1 MSDNERTQTNPGG
14 QEPEARS
21 DGNAGDMD
29 RKPSAQREDRSVS
42 PEPNAETQNSEYW
55 RAEAKRAFGCRD
67 EARRELSAARELA
80 DKAAA
85 EAAERERFIAELVE
99 RKLLRL
105 PARTREL
112 VPESLPVAERLRYL
126 IDNEALLA
134 PMPGAAVPGAEKPA
148 GQPGAEQAFE
158 SMGYA
163 ERLAL
168 YRADPERYRRLA
180 DAALARRAREQ
191 SCPSPAG
198 RG

>member
-1 MSDNERTQTNPGG
+1 MSDNNEPTGSGAVPGG
-14 QEPEARS
+14 QEPEVPSEAREAVPVPRP
-21 DGNAGDMD
+21 GA
-29 RKPSAQREDRSVS
+29 RSVS
-42 PEPNAETQNSEYW
+42 PETQNSEYW

-67 EARRELSAARELA
+67 EARRELSAARDLA
-80 DKAAA
+80 EKAAA

-99 RKLLRL
+99 RKLARL
-105 PARTREL
+105 PARTRKL

-134 PMPGAAVPGAEKPA
+134 PLPGAAVPGAEKPA
-148 GQPGAEQAFE
+148 GQPAAEQAFE

-180 DAALARRAREQ
+180 DAALVRSRREQ